1 MQKEDF
7 FFLMNKGFTPAG
19 LILSLAQRITW
30 IPVQWVG
37 EAPWRVDGFTG
48 SFRVEPKDKELLLI
62 FLFIL
67 FFTALLFK

>member
-1 MQKEDF
+1 MQKED

-19 LILSLAQRITW
+19 LILSLALRITW

-48 SFRVEPKDKELLLI
+48 SFRVEPEDKELLLI